1 MPSLWWK
8 CRSTLPSHTT
18 KTATVKCLPVCS
30 FSKGPGIIRAS
41 FGRDITERSYLARN
55 IFGRRVV
62 GEEEK
67 S

>member
-1 MPSLWWK
+1 MPSLRWK

-18 KTATVKCLPVCS
+18 KTATVKCLLVCS
-30 FSKGPGIIRAS
+30 FSTGPGIIQAP
-41 FGRDITERSYLARN
+41 FGRGITERSYLTRN